1 MNAALA
7 LTANSLVGSCVASP
21 ARSAGRVAPRRVDLG
36 QDAAWLAQ
44 FRAGERGAL
53 ERVFRV
59 YAPYV
64 SAILRSGTAHAGGGT
79 CHVGDAEER
88 QDLMQEVFVRVL
100 GPVMRARYDQA
111 YPYTAFLRG
120 VVRNVMVEHVRRKL
134 RHAGRCV
141 TLEEGME
148 PVLEHWAVGQPLPDE
163 LFASRAERQ
172 LMAEFLATLT
182 RAQRRFADVRFEGGL
197 SQRDAAEALGLGRQQ
212 VRRMEAEL
220 RAGLEAF
227 LAARQPRVA
236 CAD

>member
-7 LTANSLVGSCVASP
+7 LTANTLVGTCVASP
-21 ARSAGRVAPRRVDLG
+21 ARGGGKVAQRRLDLG

-53 ERVFRV
+53 ERVFRL

-64 SAILRSGTAHAGGGT
+64 SAILRSGTAHVCGGM
-79 CHVGDAEER
+79 CRVGDAEER
-88 QDLMQEVFVRVL
+88 QDLLQEVFVRVL
-100 GPVMRARYDQA
+100 GPVMRARYDHA

-120 VVRNVMVEHVRRKL
+120 VVRNVMVEHVRRKM
-134 RHAGRCV
+134 RHQARCV

-172 LMAEFLATLT
+172 LMGQFLATLS
-182 RAQRRFADVRFEGGL
+182 RAERRLVDVRFEGGL

-212 VRRMEAEL
+212 VRRMEGEL
-220 RAGLEAF
+220 RARLEAF
-227 LAARQPRVA
+227 LAARQGGEARAV
-236 CAD
+236 